1 MTQIKENQ
9 IISSPIPE
17 RNPVVSP
24 PRDLAFTVVDNDKI
38 VGNATSS
45 AQSVISLSLQQTTN
59 TEVQTTNY
67 TGDIAAIQNPAT
79 PAILSVK
86 SQVVNMQDDGT
97 STINAVLVVQ
107 DIPGVIEY
115 DIRIAPIASSL

>member
-9 IISSPIPE
+9 IISSPTPE

-24 PRDLAFTVVDNDKI
+24 PRDLAFTVVDNEKAVD
-38 VGNATSS
+38 NATSS
-45 AQSVISLSLQQTTN
+45 AQSVLSPSLQQATN
-59 TEVQTTNY
+59 TEVQSTNY

-86 SQVVNMQDDGT
+86 SQIVNMQDDGT
-97 STINAVLVVQ
+97 STINVVLVVQ
-107 DIPGVIEY
+107 DISGVIEY
-115 DIRIAPIASSL
+115 DIRVAPVVASL

>member
-9 IISSPIPE
+9 IISSPTPE

-24 PRDLAFTVVDNDKI
+24 PRDLAFTVVDNAK
-38 VGNATSS
+38 SS
-45 AQSVISLSLQQTTN
+45 AQSVLSPSLQQATN
-59 TEVQTTNY
+59 TEVQSTNY

-86 SQVVNMQDDGT
+86 SQIVNMQDDGT
-97 STINAVLVVQ
+97 STINVVLVVQ
-107 DIPGVIEY
+107 DISGVIEY
-115 DIRIAPIASSL
+115 DIRVAPVVASL